1 MWTCQPNLAPS
12 WFKSPL
18 ARIGRNFL
26 AHCSRT
32 YITWRPRSGT
42 RHAWPTILLPPRN
55 LSWLAPADP
64 SAPPLPVGLVTAD
77 PPQDPIVAVSNG
89 HGFLRGATALGIRAR
104 PLLPVEG
111 LMRRRAREGAARR
124 DGARYTPTPSP
135 SSLSIPMWR
144 TTGTK
149 LCRTPLLPPWRRA
162 SHGREWMSLG
172 RARWCHQSRWT
183 PTIVV

>member
-1 MWTCQPNLAPS
+1 MWTCQKNSRLRGSKALS
-12 WFKSPL
+12 RALDEFFWY
-18 ARIGRNFL
+18 L
-26 AHCSRT
+26 AHVH
-32 YITWRPRSGT
+32 ITGRSCSGT

-64 SAPPLPVGLVTAD
+64 SAPPLPVGLAAAD
-77 PPQDPIVAVSNG
+77 PPQDPTVAVSNG
-89 HGFLRGATALGIRAR
+89 HGLFRGETMLRLRAR

-111 LMRRRAREGAARR
+111 LMRRRARAGAARR
-124 DGARYTPTPSP
+124 DGARSMPTPSP

-172 RARWCHQSRWT
+172 RARRCHQSRWT
-183 PTIVV
+183 PTTAV